1 MREFNELY
9 TAILEGDAPAA
20 NRLAKELIS
29 LSVNPQKIVD
39 DCMIPAMNEVGRR
52 FECGDYFV
60 PELMMAARAMKA
72 ALEVIQPLLAK
83 QGSKTIG
90 TVAIGTVKGDLHD
103 IGKNLVAAMLE
114 GSGFKVID
122 LGVDVPPESFVNII
136 KGTNVNI
143 IALSTLLTTTMPWM
157 KNTIDTLKREGLRD
171 KVKVMIGG
179 APVTKRFA
187 EEIGAD
193 GYSEN
198 AAGAVELARSLVGS

>member
-198 AAGAVELARSLVGS
+198 AAGAVELARSLVAS